1 MRRKFNEFEKRL
13 IIDALDY
20 YVTHLEHEIEQ
31 VQIDEK
37 RASIIAPGFYTFQKI
52 DLISLVKSMTKK
64 ANI

>member
-1 MRRKFNEFEKRL
+1 MRRKFNEFEEKL

-20 YVTHLEHEIEQ
+20 YVAHLEDEVEQ
-31 VQIDEK
+31 MQVEDK
-37 RASIIAPGFYTFQKI
+37 RSIIAPGFYTFQKI

>member
-1 MRRKFNEFEKRL
+1 MRRKFNEFEEKL

-20 YVTHLEHEIEQ
+20 YVAHLEDEVEQ
-31 VQIDEK
+31 MQTKD
-37 RASIIAPGFYTFQKI
+37 RRSIIAPGFYTFQKI